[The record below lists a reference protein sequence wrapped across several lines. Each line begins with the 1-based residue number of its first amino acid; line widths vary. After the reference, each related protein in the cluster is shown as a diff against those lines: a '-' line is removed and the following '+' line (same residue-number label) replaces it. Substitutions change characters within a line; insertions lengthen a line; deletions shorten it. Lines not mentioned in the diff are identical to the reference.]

1 MRLDWEHL
9 EVRLVSCGYSQWPAG
24 VSHSMTWQKRVIP
37 DNDLWI
43 FDIGKC
49 FMNMVG
55 GRTPLK
61 KNSIIWMRPGHI
73 YDVEQDFDNPIGHV
87 YIHFELVRPDGSVY
101 CPSVE
106 EMPETFACFNH
117 VHWHAMGRNIVR
129 VMNLGGAPGN
139 VAAKCRQPEIVHTVS
154 AMLKSLLM
162 GIDLCDAF
170 SQKEETSAASN
181 LTAIQAAEYLADSV
195 QSFPSVLSVAK
206 HFGLSRNRF
215 TRIFT
220 DFWHMPPQDYL
231 IEQRI
236 LQAKRMLTDTDL
248 TLGKIAANIGYS
260 DHYFFSRQ
268 FKERCGIAPGA
279 YRKQAKQKPADG
291 LPG

>member
-1 MRLDWEHL
+1 MRLDWDHL
-9 EVRLVSCGYSQWPAG
+9 DVQLVSCGYSQWPSG
-24 VSHSMTWQKRVIP
+24 VSHSMTWQHRVIP

-43 FDIGKC
+43 FDTGKC
-49 FMNMVG
+49 VMNMVG
-55 GRTPLK
+55 GKTQLK
-61 KNSIIWMRPGHI
+61 ENSIIWMRPGHV

-87 YIHFELVRPDGSVY
+87 YIHFELIRPDGSRY
-101 CPSVE
+101 YPPVE
-106 EMPETFACFNH
+106 EMPETFDCFNH
-117 VHWHAMGRNIVR
+117 VYWHAMGRNIVR
-129 VMNLGGAPGN
+129 VLNLAGFPCSI
-139 VAAKCRQPEIVHTVS
+139 AAECTQPDIVRTAS
-154 AMLKSLLM
+154 ALLKSLLM
-162 GIDLCDAF
+162 GIDLCDTF
-170 SQKEETSAASN
+170 SHDSRTSGGS
-181 LTAIQAAEYLADSV
+181 LIAIQAAEYLADSV
-195 QSFPSVLSVAK
+195 QSFPSVTDVAK

-236 LQAKRMLTDTDL
+236 LHAKRMLTDTDL
-248 TLGKIAANIGYS
+248 TLGEIAANIGYS